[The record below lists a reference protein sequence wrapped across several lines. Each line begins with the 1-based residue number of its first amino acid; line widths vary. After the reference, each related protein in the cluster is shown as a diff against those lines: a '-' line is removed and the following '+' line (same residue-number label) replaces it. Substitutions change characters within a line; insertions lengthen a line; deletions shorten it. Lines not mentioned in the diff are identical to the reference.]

1 MSCNAVNGMTGPVT
15 LTQIGELGGRNTM
28 LQCRKRHDWSC
39 NWKAIQHHIPQ
50 GIRCNAVNGMTGP
63 VTAGSQNPHKY
74 RGYRGHFS
82 APPAKNGQNAV
93 ILVGHCFENCLRISV
108 FIKEIK
114 AHDVLQNHSPP
125 PPILGLP
132 DILNFYSYYTI
143 YRLIWQRF
151 CTEKTARHRCQTVTR
166 SRIPFPHSPSEI
178 SGI

>member
-1 MSCNAVNGMTGPVT
+1 MVSNRRGAVHYTCNPTNQKRRLKHGFGLIV
-15 LTQIGELGGRNTM
+15 GGQAT
-28 LQCRKRHDWSC
+28 
-39 NWKAIQHHIPQ
+39 I
-50 GIRCNAVNGMTGP
+50 P
-63 VTAGSQNPHKY
+63 VTAASQDPHDY

>member
-1 MSCNAVNGMTGPVT
+1 MQKRVQVSCNAVNGMTGPVT

-63 VTAGSQNPHKY
+63 
-74 RGYRGHFS
+74 